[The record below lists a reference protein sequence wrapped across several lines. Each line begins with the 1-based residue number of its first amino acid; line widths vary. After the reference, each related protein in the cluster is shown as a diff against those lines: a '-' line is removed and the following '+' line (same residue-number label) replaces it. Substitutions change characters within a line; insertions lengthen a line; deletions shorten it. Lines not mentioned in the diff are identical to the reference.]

1 MNIFASKVDREII
14 TKDEKYPDMIIDNLY
29 MGNLIN
35 ASDKESL
42 KVLGITHILIFASYM
57 DPQFPEDFLYKQ
69 VEVHDLPNFDIRNH
83 LKECYE

>member
-1 MNIFASKVDREII
+1 MNIFALQIDGEII
-14 TKDEKYPDMIIDNLY
+14 IRDEKYPDMIKDNLY

-42 KVLGITHILIFASYM
+42 KLLGITHILIFASYM

>member
-1 MNIFASKVDREII
+1 MNIFASKIDREII